1 MSLLID
7 IFKDIGYYDVGLRCS
22 GTAERTPNMQ
32 LQFLLL
38 LLHIINTV
46 KTEVIVATLRFK
58 DVVEVPQADW
68 AIVLKFLL
76 LLFCVNR
83 VLTFNLRLFYFRV
96 N

>member
-1 MSLLID
+1 
-7 IFKDIGYYDVGLRCS
+7 
-22 GTAERTPNMQ
+22 MQ

-46 KTEVIVATLRFK
+46 VTEVIVATLGFK

-68 AIVLKFLL
+68 AIVLKL
-76 LLFCVNR
+76 LLFLSSVNR
-83 VLTFNLRLFYFRV
+83 VLTFNLRLFDFRV